1 MKVIWV
7 LENIH
12 NDKGF
17 YSKFNILLLLA
28 SVTLWKRNH
37 PTHRAVL
44 YCDDLTKETL
54 TLANAIHLW
63 DEIVKYEH
71 TYKIKRSV
79 FWAANKVK
87 TVFEQR
93 EPFVIMDND
102 TLVFKPMDEYLK
114 DEVLVANL
122 ETGKGYYPGNIDQ
135 YVKRLSNK
143 VRWQQDSLNVSFL
156 YFPDPKLSEF
166 YGRWSLEMM
175 EEFSAMNV
183 PNSQY
188 LIFAEQLLLRWIL
201 DNHPEFGTYK
211 SIISTYWDCN
221 KWDWGEDHDKGL
233 WPFPESELYFKHY
246 GPGKRYVIKDGT
258 DLGYKG
264 ECELLINAIN
274 LPDLNLDHITKK

>member
-1 MKVIWV
+1 MKAIWV

-17 YSKFNILLLLA
+17 YGKFNILLLLA

-37 PTHRAVL
+37 PGSKTVL

-63 DEIVKYEH
+63 DEIAQYTH
-71 TYKIKRSV
+71 TYKIKRHV
-79 FWAANKVK
+79 FWACNKVK
-87 TVFEQR
+87 VISEQT

-102 TLVFKPMDEYLK
+102 SLVFKPLTKYLK
-114 DEVLVANL
+114 DEIVVSNL
-122 ETGKGYYPGNIDQ
+122 ETGKGYYPGNTDK
-135 YVKRLSNK
+135 YVKKLSRR

-156 YFPDPKLSEF
+156 YFPDIKVSQE
-166 YGRWSLEMM
+166 YGKWSLEMM
-175 EEFSAMNV
+175 QEFSAMNV

-201 DNHPEFGTYK
+201 DNENLKYK
-211 SIISTYWDCN
+211 SLISTNWDCN
-221 KWDWGEDHDKGL
+221 KWDWGEEHEKGI
-233 WPFPESELYFKHY
+233 WPFPESELYYKHY
-246 GPGKRYVIKDGT
+246 GPGKKYVIKNAT
-258 DLGYKG
+258 ELGYEG

-274 LPDLNLDHITKK
+274 ISDLNLDHIKNK

>member
-1 MKVIWV
+1 MRTIWV

-17 YSKFNILLLLA
+17 YGKFNILLLLA

-37 PTHRAVL
+37 PHHHTVL

-71 TYKIKRSV
+71 TYKIKRDI
-79 FWAANKVK
+79 FWACNKVK
-87 TVFEQR
+87 TVFEQK

-102 TLVFKPMDEYLK
+102 SLVFKNMDEYLK
-114 DEVLVANL
+114 DDILVANL

-135 YVKRLSNK
+135 YVKQLSNRL
-143 VRWQQDSLNVSFL
+143 RWQQDSLNVSFL
-156 YFPDPKLSEF
+156 YFPRTDLSEF

-175 EEFSAMNV
+175 KEFSAMNV

-201 DNHPEFGTYK
+201 DNHPEFGNYK
-211 SIISTYWDCN
+211 SLIATYWDCN
-221 KWDWGEDHDKGL
+221 KWDWGEDHDKGI

-246 GPGKRYVIKDGT
+246 GPGKKYVISDKT
-258 DLGYKG
+258 QLGYKG
-264 ECELLINAIN
+264 ECDLLINAIN
-274 LPDLNLDHITKK
+274 LPELNLDHITNK

>member
-1 MKVIWV
+1 MRTIWV

-17 YSKFNILLLLA
+17 YGKFNTLLLLA

-37 PTHRAVL
+37 PHHHTVL

-71 TYKIKRSV
+71 TYKIKRDV
-79 FWAANKVK
+79 FWACNKVK
-87 TVFEQR
+87 TVYEQD

-102 TLVFKPMDEYLK
+102 TLVFKPIDEYLK
-114 DEVLVANL
+114 DDVLVANL

-156 YFPDPKLSEF
+156 YFPDPKVSKD
-166 YGRWSLEMM
+166 YAHWSLQQMT
-175 EEFSAMNV
+175 EFSAMNV

-188 LIFAEQLLLRWIL
+188 LIFAEQLLLRWVL
-201 DNHPEFGTYK
+201 DNHKIPYK
-211 SIISTYWDCN
+211 SIISTYWDCK
-221 KWDWGEDHDKGL
+221 KWEWGKDHDRGL

-246 GPGKRYVIKDGT
+246 GPGKKYVIKDAT
-258 DLGYKG
+258 DLGYEG
-264 ECELLINAIN
+264 ECKLLLNAIN
-274 LPDLNLDHITKK
+274 LPELNLDHIENK